1 MSSFQDATRK
11 DGEAGDMPAIEHIWT
26 AMQKSRL
33 MPGRSHHAEMVS
45 PAHRSSHDAVWPTL
59 RSRTINATRAAYER
73 VVTTGRPGPARNAF
87 DMMRTRVLT
96 MLREDNWSTVAITS
110 PTHGCGKS
118 VVAANLA
125 LSLAHQKE
133 CRTLLVD
140 LNLRH
145 PGIAETLDIVNPPA
159 IEEFLKGNIDLERFF
174 LRIGDNLAV
183 APNGRPVSLAAET
196 LQSAET
202 SKALR
207 EMQRRLMPNVVL
219 YDLPPMFAY
228 DDMIAFLPNVD
239 CAILVAEA
247 EATTLAEVDACER
260 ELASRTNVLG
270 TVLNK
275 CRHVDAATMPRE
287 GA

>member
-1 MSSFQDATRK
+1 MSTIQDTIRQ
-11 DGEAGDMPAIEHIWT
+11 DDEAGDKPAIEHIWT

-33 MPGRSHHAEMVS
+33 ISARTRYAELVS
-45 PAHRSSHDAVWPTL
+45 PPSRAAHDTVWQTL
-59 RSRTINATRAAYER
+59 RSRTVNAARAVHEK
-73 VVTTGRPGPARNAF
+73 VVTAARPSPARNAF
-87 DMMRTRVLT
+87 DMMRTRVLA
-96 MLREDNWSTVAITS
+96 MLRENNWSTIAITS

-125 LSLAHQKE
+125 FSLANQKE

-140 LNLRH
+140 LNLRR
-145 PGIAETLDIVNPPA
+145 PGIAGVLDIANPPA
-159 IEEFLKGNIDLERFF
+159 IEEFLQGNTDLERFF
-174 LRIGDNLAV
+174 VRFGDNLAV
-183 APNGRPVSLAAET
+183 ATNGRPVGLAAET

-202 SKALR
+202 SKALA
-207 EMQRRLMPNVVL
+207 EMQRRLMPTVVL

-260 ELASRTNVLG
+260 ELASRTSVLG
-270 TVLNK
+270 IVLNK
-275 CRHVDAATMPRE
+275 CRHVDAATLPRE

>member
-1 MSSFQDATRK
+1 
-11 DGEAGDMPAIEHIWT
+11 
-26 AMQKSRL
+26 MQKSRL
-33 MPGRSHHAEMVS
+33 MAGRPRRAELVS
-45 PAHRSSHDAVWPTL
+45 PSLQSSHDTLWQSL
-59 RSRTINATRAAYER
+59 RSRTVNTARAADER
-73 VVTTGRPGPARNAF
+73 VVTASRPGPARNAF

-96 MLREDNWSTVAITS
+96 MLRDNNWTTVAITS

-125 LSLAHQKE
+125 FSLANQKE

-140 LNLRH
+140 LNLRS
-145 PGIAETLDIVNPPA
+145 PGIAGVLDISNPPA
-159 IEEFLKGNIDLERFF
+159 IEEFLQGNTDLERFF
-174 LRIGDNLAV
+174 VRFGDNLAV
-183 APNGRPVSLAAET
+183 AANGRAIALAAET

-202 SKALR
+202 SKALA
-207 EMQRRLMPNVVL
+207 EMQRRLMPTVVL

-228 DDMIAFLPNVD
+228 DDTIAFLPNVD

-260 ELASRTNVLG
+260 ELTSHTNMLG

-275 CRHVDAATMPRE
+275 CRHVDAATLPRE
-287 GA
+287 GG